1 MMVKNKVVY
10 LGNQTQ
16 TVDEIAQLQ
25 LEIDEKQKAIDA
37 KRKEQAEAAERKKEA
52 EKKRMEGLVVERAE
66 QVEKIESLKIKMNA
80 YKVKEDIDGVFSEIE
95 RARLRIAEID
105 AEIPAPEPETEM
117 PEPVERQNF
126 FERLLS
132 KTGTFAWALVAL
144 LLVGGLAFWQVNEIG
159 DTIAAINKAAQD
171 SGNLAGMVP
180 PSISEM
186 SWQKFWY
193 SVFLAAYTF
202 CSALLI
208 MAVLFPAQ
216 LFYLLP
222 FTENAKIGKW
232 KEFLNQEESQK
243 QWQSLGCFLLI
254 LFVLLMCQPK

>member
-1 MMVKNKVVY
+1 MYM
-10 LGNQTQ
+10 GNQTQ
-16 TVDEIAQLQ
+16 TVDEIAKLE
-25 LEIDEKQKAIDA
+25 LEIEEKQRAIDA
-37 KRKEQAEAAERKKEA
+37 KRQEQADELERRKVA
-52 EKKRMEGLVVERAE
+52 EKQRLDALAVERAE
-66 QVEKIESLKIKMNA
+66 QVSKIETLTIKMGA
-80 YKVKEDIDGVFSEIE
+80 YKVKEDIDGVFTEIE
-95 RARLRIAEID
+95 KARARIAEID
-105 AEIPAPEPETEM
+105 AEIPAPEPETEV

-159 DTIAAINKAAQD
+159 ETIAAINKAAQD

-232 KEFLNQEESQK
+232 KEFLSQDEPQK

-254 LFVLLMCQPK
+254 LLVLLMCQPK